1 MPFRKIG
8 APWVDAKK
16 WLTALNDVLPADIC
30 ASCCSFKPTFSKY
43 AEEVC
48 NGIQLQ
54 SKKSIVKNAFL
65 IGVSL
70 IYSLMQTHPGQVE
83 FTRRPGLTH
92 PFFDY
97 LCGTDQIR
105 LGLLQNLKP
114 VEALKATT
122 DSTRQFKEKREK
134 FFLYDRK

>member
-16 WLTALNDVLPADIC
+16 WLTALKDLLPDDIC
-30 ASCCSFKPTFSKY
+30 ATCCSFKPTFSKY

-48 NGIQLQ
+48 HGIQLE
-54 SKKSIVKNAFL
+54 SKKNIVKDAFF
-65 IGVSL
+65 IGVTL
-70 IYSLMQTHPGQVE
+70 VYSLMQTHPGRIE

-97 LCGTDQIR
+97 LCGTDKIR
-105 LGLLQNLKP
+105 QSLLDGLKP
-114 VEALKATT
+114 AEALESTT
-122 DSTRQFKEKREK
+122 ALTRQFKEKREK
-134 FFLYDRK
+134 FFLYERA